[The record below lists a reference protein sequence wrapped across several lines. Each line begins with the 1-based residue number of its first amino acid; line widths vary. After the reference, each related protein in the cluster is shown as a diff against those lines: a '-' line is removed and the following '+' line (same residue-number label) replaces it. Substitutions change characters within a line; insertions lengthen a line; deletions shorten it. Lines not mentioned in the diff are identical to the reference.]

1 MPNPSNETESLRYAL
16 LILGSLAATAC
27 QGPSSPTAAND
38 AAESKA
44 ERVMSGCGEASRLL
58 EQMKT
63 AESSFRYDERG
74 NAAIRTELWNYLPDQ
89 MKDGLVKAIAYHAL
103 CEADVVRDQQVT
115 VRSAESSE
123 ILAQQTVTEFDQ

>member
-1 MPNPSNETESLRYAL
+1 MRYAFL
-16 LILGSLAATAC
+16 FLGALAATAC
-27 QGPSSPTAAND
+27 QAPSSPTAAPD
-38 AAESKA
+38 AAENKA

-74 NAAIRTELWNYLPDQ
+74 NATIRAELWNYLPDQ
-89 MKDGLVKAIAYHAL
+89 MKDGLIKAIAYHAL
-103 CEADVVRDQQVT
+103 CEADQIRDQQVT
-115 VRSAESSE
+115 VRSAESSD